1 MVFAPKRKDNELV
14 YKPCSIY
21 ICNIYIYT
29 YKLYY
34 MRTHIYTHTVY
45 DNIYIHPPV
54 YKGSRT
60 STNLGRSNRLSHVC
74 TKMMYGKY
82 GVVNA

>member
-1 MVFAPKRKDNELV
+1 
-14 YKPCSIY
+14 
-21 ICNIYIYT
+21 
-29 YKLYY
+29 

-74 TKMMYGKY
+74 TNMMYGKY